1 MRKPLDIIVAALLA
15 TAAIVLFR
23 GPLSAMVALW
33 DVSPMYSY
41 GYTVPPISAF
51 LLWSRQDDFRRHAI
65 SPSRG
70 WGAVVMVGA
79 VAALAVGHLAAV
91 QVVQQLGFII
101 LIAGLVL
108 YLFGRAHLKIAAP
121 ALAYLLFMVPM
132 WDFFTEPLHWPFQN
146 NSAQLGVAIIHGLGI
161 PVHREGT
168 LITLPNVVLEVAR
181 ECSGINYL
189 IAVTALA
196 LPLALLR
203 LRQTWRRIVLIAASL
218 AMAAVANALR
228 ISLIGTLA
236 YLEIGSPLHGPLHVL
251 HGLFV
256 AAAGYVVLFSGL
268 HMLRERD
275 DHRAPAAAAPPVA
288 VGSWRLGEAGGLTA
302 VLLALAFVGVIPSAQ
317 DSVLA
322 HPDDA
327 LPARVSQW
335 RVSET
340 VAGSR
345 RKDSSFAAMWPNAQ
359 QIRRQYHSPSG
370 QIVIVEIFYYG
381 SQSQDGE
388 VVNSM
393 SASLHQRSSRTTIE
407 TSRGAF
413 TANLV
418 EWPASAES
426 ALFWYDVNGQP
437 LAGELSTKL
446 STMWRAVRS
455 GRTNGAVVVLR
466 TRTTPAAR
474 TALIE
479 LAGALKPAL
488 AGLVSPVT
496 D

>member
-1 MRKPLDIIVAALLA
+1 
-15 TAAIVLFR
+15 
-23 GPLSAMVALW
+23 
-33 DVSPMYSY
+33 
-41 GYTVPPISAF
+41 
-51 LLWSRQDDFRRHAI
+51 
-65 SPSRG
+65 
-70 WGAVVMVGA
+70 
-79 VAALAVGHLAAV
+79 
-91 QVVQQLGFII
+91 
-101 LIAGLVL
+101 
-108 YLFGRAHLKIAAP
+108 
-121 ALAYLLFMVPM
+121 
-132 WDFFTEPLHWPFQN
+132 
-146 NSAQLGVAIIHGLGI
+146 
-161 PVHREGT
+161 
-168 LITLPNVVLEVAR
+168 
-181 ECSGINYL
+181 
-189 IAVTALA
+189 
-196 LPLALLR
+196 

-446 STMWRAVRS
+446 STLWRAVRS

-479 LAGALKPAL
+479 LAGALQPAL